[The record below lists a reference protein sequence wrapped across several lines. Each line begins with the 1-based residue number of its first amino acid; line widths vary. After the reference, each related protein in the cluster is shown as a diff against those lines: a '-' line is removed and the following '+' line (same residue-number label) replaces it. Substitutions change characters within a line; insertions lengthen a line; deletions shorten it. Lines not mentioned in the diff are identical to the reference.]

1 MSSSAPSESEIY
13 DRQIRLWGADAQSK
27 MSSAKV
33 LYVNIT
39 GISAEILK
47 NLILA
52 GIRAGIADGRP
63 YPEAM
68 AETPTSFLS
77 PADDEKEDDDA
88 EKGDRDSLQPETK
101 RVKRMSVAKAM
112 QPHVHELNP
121 LLEECD
127 INEDDLDSIPGDYF
141 AKFDIVIASNISLDE
156 AIRISKVVTSKGGK
170 FMLVQSFGFHACA
183 MLDLGPLHTFRK
195 EIGKDKLSDVMNI
208 KPYTSLED
216 MAKIKLADVKDRWH
230 KNGPPLIYAKYRAI
244 LNYFAQK
251 KAWPSQE
258 NEEDFVKV
266 SKSFFKEQGLDENY
280 LGGEN
285 DEELK
290 CLSLTATA
298 EVSPVCAVMGG
309 VLGNEVL
316 KAISSKGEPANNIL
330 LFDGMDGG
338 CKSFVLK

>member
-1 MSSSAPSESEIY
+1 
-13 DRQIRLWGADAQSK
+13 

-39 GISAEILK
+39 GVSAEILK

-63 YPEAM
+63 YPDAM
-68 AETPTSFLS
+68 TETPTSFL
-77 PADDEKEDDDA
+77 PPVGTVAVGEEKDDA
-88 EKGDRDSLQPETK
+88 KKENGDSSQPDKK

-127 INEDDLDSIPGDYF
+127 INEDDLDIVPGEYF
-141 AKFDIVIASNISLDE
+141 AKFDIVIASNISLEE
-156 AIRISKVVTSKGGK
+156 AVRISKAVTAEGGK
-170 FMLVQSFGFHACA
+170 FILVQSFGFHACA
-183 MLDLGPLHTFRK
+183 MLDLGPQHTFRK

-216 MAKIKLADVKDRWH
+216 MTKIKLVDVKDRWH
-230 KNGPPLIYAKYRAI
+230 KSGPPLIYAKYRAI
-244 LNYFAQK
+244 LNYFEQK
-251 KAWPSQE
+251 KTWPSKE

-266 SKSFFKEQGLDENY
+266 SKAFFKDQGLDETY

-290 CLSLTATA
+290 CLALTATA

-309 VLGNEVL
+309 VLGNEAL